1 MRYALKS
8 GEKQATNASIS
19 CSLYALNCAATGNS
33 GDINFSPL
41 YVYIHRILCLNN
53 QAIYL
58 GLCVFSSTKKQDR
71 PLTNSESN
79 HIKDDY
85 IDKLMKERE
94 AVAKQARAEKKKN
107 KFKPDASTTYEWSAN
122 TNLRGR
128 R

>member
-1 MRYALKS
+1 MQRLTQKDMTESEQRQLKTLLD
-8 GEKQATNASIS
+8 QA
-19 CSLYALNCAATGNS
+19 
-33 GDINFSPL
+33 
-41 YVYIHRILCLNN
+41 R
-53 QAIYL
+53 
-58 GLCVFSSTKKQDR
+58 KKQDR